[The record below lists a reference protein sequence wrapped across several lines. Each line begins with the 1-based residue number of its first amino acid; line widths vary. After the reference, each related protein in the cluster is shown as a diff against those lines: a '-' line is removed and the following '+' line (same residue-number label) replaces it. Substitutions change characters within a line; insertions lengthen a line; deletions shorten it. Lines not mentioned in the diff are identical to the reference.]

1 MIFLATIRNY
11 ETKIYSGC
19 TCIFCGRFWVH
30 KFYLGNN
37 FAGILYLLLFWTFIP
52 SILAIFDFLGLLLM
66 SEQAFNAKYNLQEV
80 NKLNLLQSSQNDN
93 IDKLKKIK
101 ELYDQGIITA
111 EEYEEKRRKFL
122 DLL

>member
-1 MIFLATIRNY
+1 MKQKSIAAVLAFFV
-11 ETKIYSGC
+11 GG
-19 TCIFCGRFWVH
+19 FGVH